1 MACWE
6 VLYTMDSRLIA
17 VGGLVFFDI
26 VCLVYNQCSATTV
39 LKSSLIRSIY
49 FDRAVAW
56 RMKRAS
62 PSSSEAHYQRNL
74 RLFVLSF

>member
-6 VLYTMDSRLIA
+6 LLYTMDSRLIA
-17 VGGLVFFDI
+17 IGGLVFFDI

-39 LKSSLIRSIY
+39 LKSNLIRSIY
-49 FDRAVAW
+49 FERAVAW

-62 PSSSEAHYQRNL
+62 PSWSEGRYQRNL
-74 RLFVLSF
+74 GLFVLSF